1 MLSFRKFVR
10 EAWDNGIGKDSRET
24 SVTSDTKYNKPT
36 DFKGNAKKVGEVGGL
51 EIHSSDSGSGG
62 VTHFTWSPKD
72 RKIHHVVHAVET
84 SKTPEGKTQMKYL
97 SAHGR
102 EGSPVRMGHV
112 YSHLVKNHGVE
123 FVGTGHSE
131 GAQKMWSHFHD
142 DPHLEVV
149 GKHPDGT
156 EVPLNKKSK
165 MYANKKSTD
174 PAERKIGRM
183 SLVLRKKK

>member
-112 YSHLVKNHGVE
+112 YSHLVKHHGAE

-156 EVPLNKKSK
+156 EVSLNKKSK